1 MRGTVTRVWP
11 WVKRHIPVR
20 PPPPSCHNGSQSQAR
35 PLQPSHYHTLS
46 TCHLPARRNGNN
58 QQHHSHQFFCHSNS
72 ELPKVILR
80 WPILVFT
87 RWEGVIKKFF
97 LGLSPQSVTTPNSFV
112 PRSQSDCNKILDWQ
126 VVDVWGFPRTARFK
140 LGSKCPKASW
150 KHQQTNG
157 IWGSLSSEKKFALPL
172 KTLPKA
178 NKVEC

>member
-1 MRGTVTRVWP
+1 MPDIAKVWP

-58 QQHHSHQFFCHSNS
+58 QQHHSHPIFLPFQFRIAKSNPEMANS
-72 ELPKVILR
+72 RIYPMGRRNKKV
-80 WPILVFT
+80 
-87 RWEGVIKKFF
+87 F

-157 IWGSLSSEKKFALPL
+157 IWGSLSSEKNFALPL

>member
-1 MRGTVTRVWP
+1 MPETAAKVWP

-20 PPPPSCHNGSQSQAR
+20 LPPPSCHNGSQSQAR

-58 QQHHSHQFFCHSNS
+58 QQHHSHPIFCHSNS

-80 WPILVFT
+80 WPILVST
-87 RWEGVIKKFF
+87 LWEGVIKRF
-97 LGLSPQSVTTPNSFV
+97 LGLSPQLVTTPNSFV
-112 PRSQSDCNKILDWQ
+112 PRSQSDYNKILDWQ

-157 IWGSLSSEKKFALPL
+157 IWGSLSSETNFALTL

>member
-1 MRGTVTRVWP
+1 MPETAAKVWP

-58 QQHHSHQFFCHSNS
+58 QQHHSHPIFCHSNS
-72 ELPKVILR
+72 EFPKFILR
-80 WPILVFT
+80 RRNKTFF
-87 RWEGVIKKFF
+87 RIKSSIGDNPKC
-97 LGLSPQSVTTPNSFV
+97 FV

-157 IWGSLSSEKKFALPL
+157 IWGSLSSETNFALQL

>member
-1 MRGTVTRVWP
+1 MVLIHIEIENKIHPNLKSWKEPTALKPATLYLQKPEMPDIARVWP

-20 PPPPSCHNGSQSQAR
+20 PPPPSCHNGSQSQAS

-112 PRSQSDCNKILDWQ
+112 PRSQSDCNKILD
-126 VVDVWGFPRTARFK
+126 
-140 LGSKCPKASW
+140 
-150 KHQQTNG
+150 
-157 IWGSLSSEKKFALPL
+157 
-172 KTLPKA
+172 
-178 NKVEC
+178 